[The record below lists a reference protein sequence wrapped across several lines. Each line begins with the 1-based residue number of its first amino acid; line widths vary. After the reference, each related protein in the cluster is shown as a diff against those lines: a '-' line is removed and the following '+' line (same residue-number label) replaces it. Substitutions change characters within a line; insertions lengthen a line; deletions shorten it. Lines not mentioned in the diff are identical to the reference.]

1 MTLRC
6 QRSPAQ
12 GQGKVSQRKQYL
24 SHHPKGTLQTRFS
37 LQLEFD
43 YLQEPITLLFPLL
56 YGENVCRLC
65 GDISFCLFLRVK
77 GPLHCD
83 LLQRLFK
90 APFCFPFHD
99 ISFASFWSMSM
110 VLFSAEGRHKD
121 SFWQEGE
128 TRGSSGGKAPNV
140 EAPPPPA
147 DGFLLQMAFPLQQPG
162 DIWLTLW
169 DPVQCQRQK
178 ALFPY
183 HCRALHLDEAHFDYI
198 MV

>member
-1 MTLRC
+1 MSEVS
-6 QRSPAQ
+6 SPGTRQ
-12 GQGKVSQRKQYL
+12 SFPKETISQPPSKRDPPDQVFTAAGVWL
-24 SHHPKGTLQTRFS
+24 PPRAHNSAL
-37 LQLEFD
+37 
-43 YLQEPITLLFPLL
+43 PLL